1 MLDHHVFMLV
11 LSRQII
17 CWLPVPASWIC
28 CDISKFVRCIY
39 PLACPNMHFF
49 LINDFLMKLV
59 SVLMRQ
65 RLLKKNKHRISEP
78 RSNSIK
84 RSWKMNHP
92 TNISA
97 ASRGTKT
104 KCRLCWA
111 SDKWWDISCNTSRFY
126 SRYCFHLLY
135 MSLPFAAVICFAQ
148 NWMHTVATS
157 ALRGS
162 HYSIQLDDIGSH
174 VVSCIQM
181 GRLSC
186 NLSWNGFHSLAEAHG
201 IIAGLNNSHSPRG

>member
-65 RLLKKNKHRISEP
+65 RLLKKKNMGYQSLDQIPLNDHGKLIIQQTSLLPLEEQRLNADCVGHQTNGGIFPVIPADSILGIAFICCTC
-78 RSNSIK
+78 RS
-84 RSWKMNHP
+84 
-92 TNISA
+92 
-97 ASRGTKT
+97 
-104 KCRLCWA
+104 RL
-111 SDKWWDISCNTSRFY
+111 
-126 SRYCFHLLY
+126 
-135 MSLPFAAVICFAQ
+135 
-148 NWMHTVATS
+148 
-157 ALRGS
+157 LR
-162 HYSIQLDDIGSH
+162 
-174 VVSCIQM
+174 
-181 GRLSC
+181 
-186 NLSWNGFHSLAEAHG
+186 
-201 IIAGLNNSHSPRG
+201 